1 MPSSSWKN
9 WRPGEASH
17 LLPPPLFPKE
27 LSAGMYERYAGVLW
41 LEFVIFRLVL
51 IRIHVL
57 KSVLHHK
64 ICDETLGKLD
74 LIIVLG
80 NACVVIP

>member
-1 MPSSSWKN
+1 
-9 WRPGEASH
+9 
-17 LLPPPLFPKE
+17 
-27 LSAGMYERYAGVLW
+27 MYERYAGVLW